1 LSGTPKTKGPG
12 GIVAARVSTR
22 AKGPFATRSC
32 GPLRSMKFCGVETM
46 SSPPLG
52 ILELEAKAK
61 AVRRLI
67 LQTTHHAKMGHTGGS
82 LSETDILTALF
93 FHVMKNRDTKAPRHD
108 RDRFILSKGH
118 ATPGYYSTLALAGYF
133 PLDALGTFDAL
144 GSILQGHPDMHKTPG
159 VDMSSGSLGQG
170 LSCGIGI
177 QLAAARTPAMG
188 GARTFVLMGDGE
200 VQEGQVWEAAL
211 YAGAKHVAGLV
222 GIIDMNGVQLA
233 ANTADTVSL
242 EPIVDK
248 WRAFGWSVL
257 DVDGHAMGA
266 LVDTLEKARELS
278 AQGPVMVIARTVKG
292 KGVSFMEGKHEWHGK
307 APNDKE
313 FELAMQEIGA

>member
-1 LSGTPKTKGPG
+1 
-12 GIVAARVSTR
+12 
-22 AKGPFATRSC
+22 
-32 GPLRSMKFCGVETM
+32 
-46 SSPPLG
+46 
-52 ILELEAKAK
+52 
-61 AVRRLI
+61 
-67 LQTTHHAKMGHTGGS
+67 MGHTGGS

-93 FHVMKNRDTKAPRHD
+93 FRVMRNRDTATVRVD

-118 ATPGYYSTLALAGYF
+118 STPGYYATLALRGYF
-133 PLDALGTFDAL
+133 PLETLNTFDSL

-177 QLAAARTPAMG
+177 QLAAAKTPAMG
-188 GARTFVLMGDGE
+188 DCHTFVLMGDGE

-211 YAGAKHVAGLV
+211 YAGAKRVPGII

-233 ANTADTVSL
+233 SNTDEAVNL

-248 WRAFGWSVL
+248 WRAFGWTVL
-257 DVDGHAMGA
+257 ETDGHAMGP
-266 LVDTLEKARELS
+266 LVAALEKAREL
-278 AQGPVMVIARTVKG
+278 AADGPVMVVARTVKG

-313 FELAMQEIGA
+313 FELAMKELGA

>member
-1 LSGTPKTKGPG
+1 MMSRSVLS
-12 GIVAARVSTR
+12 VS
-22 AKGPFATRSC
+22 
-32 GPLRSMKFCGVETM
+32 
-46 SSPPLG
+46 
-52 ILELEAKAK
+52 ELEAKAK

-67 LQTTHHAKMGHTGGS
+67 LQTTHHARMGHTGGS

-93 FHVMKNRDTKAPRHD
+93 FRVMRNRDTATARVD

-133 PLDALGTFDAL
+133 PLEALRTFDSL

-177 QLAAARTPAMG
+177 QLAAAKSPAMG
-188 GARTFVLMGDGE
+188 GCRTFVLMGDGE

-211 YAGAKHVAGLV
+211 YAGAKRVVGLV

-233 ANTADTVSL
+233 SNTADAVNL

-248 WRAFGWSVL
+248 WHAFGWTVL
-257 DVDGHAMGA
+257 DVDGHAMGP
-266 LVDTLEKARELS
+266 LVEALEKARDL
-278 AQGPVMVIARTVKG
+278 AARGPVMVVARTVKG
-292 KGVSFMEGKHEWHGK
+292 KGVSFMEGKFEWHGK

-313 FELAMQEIGA
+313 FELAMKEIGE

>member
-1 LSGTPKTKGPG
+1 MSCPVLS
-12 GIVAARVSTR
+12 VSD
-22 AKGPFATRSC
+22 
-32 GPLRSMKFCGVETM
+32 
-46 SSPPLG
+46 
-52 ILELEAKAK
+52 LEAKAK
-61 AVRRLI
+61 TIRRLI
-67 LQTTHHAKMGHTGGS
+67 LQTTHHARMGHTGGS

-93 FHVMKNRDTKAPRHD
+93 FRVMRNLDTAKARVD

-118 ATPGYYSTLALAGYF
+118 STPGYYSTLALRGFF
-133 PLDALGTFDAL
+133 PLETLNTFDAL

-177 QLAAARTPAMG
+177 QLAAAKTPAM
-188 GARTFVLMGDGE
+188 ADCRTFVLMGDGE

-211 YAGAKHVAGLV
+211 YAGAKRLAGII

-233 ANTADTVSL
+233 SNTDEAVNL
-242 EPIVDK
+242 EPITDK
-248 WRAFGWSVL
+248 WRAFGWTVL
-257 DVDGHAMGA
+257 ETDGHAMGP
-266 LVDTLEKARELS
+266 LVETLEKAREL
-278 AQGPVMVIARTVKG
+278 AADGPVMVVARTVKG

-313 FELAMQEIGA
+313 FELAMKEIGE